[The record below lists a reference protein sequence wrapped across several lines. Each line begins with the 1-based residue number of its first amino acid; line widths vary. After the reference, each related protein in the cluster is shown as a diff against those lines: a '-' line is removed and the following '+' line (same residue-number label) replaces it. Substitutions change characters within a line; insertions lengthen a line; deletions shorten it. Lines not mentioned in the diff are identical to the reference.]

1 MNPLVKGRK
10 IAVTGTFGAG
20 KSVFMLSLLH
30 HLHHLDP
37 TQFRLGEKRG
47 RPITV
52 KGLKSLPVPQAHQQ
66 FPYSDEARR
75 LIQPGGGSWPN
86 RAHSIHRYELQFR
99 RARHLV
105 RDRLNFMSFPL
116 ERMMDLCIARTPSY
130 TEWADQTLFLI
141 DQDPKASRQARQ
153 FMSYL
158 DAPELNSDQL
168 INIYKQT
175 LTQFVFDYQTFAAPS
190 TFTIDLEGN
199 RIEGGIPK
207 VVSQSRYAGL
217 PPREGRGPVEFIP
230 LSGVTRMRAPQL
242 VTQQERNYQI
252 YREEIIVPLFKEV
265 TQSDTL
271 VVLIDIPSLLSG
283 GRSAYDEQRWLLN
296 ELMGLVRLKGRSRT
310 SFGRSRI
317 NKVALIATKVDLVR
331 TFERDAR
338 LPGLLRQLTDP
349 FTQELHPN
357 VEVGRFICS
366 PCMSTRTTQNPDTLI
381 GRMVHASKNS
391 ERIERVF
398 TVPEAPRFWPED
410 YKPTDF
416 PFLKVWPPVLQAH
429 EKIPRHL
436 RLDDVCRFLLG

>member
-10 IAVTGTFGAG
+10 ISITGTFGAG
-20 KSVFMLSLLH
+20 KSVFLLSLLH

-37 TQFRLGEKRG
+37 THFRLGEKRG
-47 RPITV
+47 KPISV
-52 KGLKSLPVPQAHQQ
+52 KGVKSIPVPEAYQQ

-86 RAHSIHRYELQFR
+86 RVHSIHRYELQFR
-99 RARHLV
+99 RTRHWI
-105 RDRLNFMSFPL
+105 RDRLTMMSFPL
-116 ERMMDLCIARTPSY
+116 ERMMDLCIAQTQNYVDWSDR
-130 TEWADQTLFLI
+130 TLFLI

-153 FMSYL
+153 YMSHL
-158 DAPELNSDQL
+158 DSPDLQEDQL
-168 INIYKQT
+168 ITTYKNT

-190 TFTIDLEGN
+190 TFTIDLEGT

-242 VTQQERNYQI
+242 VIHQERNYQI
-252 YREEIIVPLFKEV
+252 YREEVTLPLFKEV
-265 TQSDTL
+265 VQSDTL

-283 GRSAYDEQRWLLN
+283 GKASYNEQRWLLN
-296 ELMGLVRLKGRSRT
+296 ELKGLLRLKGRSKT
-310 SFGRSRI
+310 NFGRSRI
-317 NKVALIATKVDLVR
+317 TKVALIATKMDLIR
-331 TFERDAR
+331 TFERDSR
-338 LPGLLRQLTDP
+338 IPGLLRQLTDP
-349 FTQELHPN
+349 FTQELHPSI
-357 VEVGRFICS
+357 EIGRFICS
-366 PCMSTRTTQNPDTLI
+366 PCMSTRSHQDPNTLI
-381 GRMVHASKNS
+381 GRMMHATKNS
-391 ERIERVF
+391 ERIERIF
-398 TVPEAPRFWPED
+398 SVPETPRFWPD
-410 YKPTDF
+410 NHKPTDY

>member
-10 IAVTGTFGAG
+10 IAITGTFGAG
-20 KSVFMLSLLH
+20 KSVFLLSLLH

-37 TQFRLGEKRG
+37 AHFRLGEKRG
-47 RPITV
+47 KPIKV
-52 KGLKSLPVPQAHQQ
+52 KGLKSIPVPQAHQQ

-86 RAHSIHRYELQFR
+86 RAHSIHRYDVQFR
-99 RARHLV
+99 RTRHLI

-116 ERMMDLCIARTPSY
+116 ERMMDLCIAQTPSY
-130 TEWADQTLFLI
+130 VDWSDRTLLLI

-153 FMSYL
+153 YMSHL
-158 DAPELNSDQL
+158 DSPELQADQL
-168 INIYKQT
+168 LSSYKQT
-175 LTQFVFDYQTFAAPS
+175 LTHFVFDYQTFAAPS
-190 TFTIDLEGN
+190 TFTIDLEGS
-199 RIEGGIPK
+199 RIEGGLPK
-207 VVSQSRYAGL
+207 IVSQSRYAGL

-242 VTQQERNYQI
+242 VTQQERHYQT
-252 YREEIIVPLFKEV
+252 YREEVTLPLFKEV
-265 TQSDTL
+265 TQCDTL
-271 VVLIDIPSLLSG
+271 VILIDIPSLLAG

-296 ELMGLVRLKGRSRT
+296 ELKGLLRQKGRSRT

-317 NKVALIATKVDLVR
+317 SKVALVATKVDHVR

-338 LPGLLRQLTDP
+338 IPGLLRQLTDSL
-349 FTQELHPN
+349 TLELHPN
-357 VEVGRFICS
+357 IEIGRFICS
-366 PCMSTRTTQNPDTLI
+366 PCMATRTNQNPDTLI

-391 ERIERVF
+391 ERIERIF
-398 TVPEAPRFWPED
+398 NVPETPRFWPEQ